1 MRNTKSQ
8 LARVIFFSRWLQLP
22 MYLGLIVALGI
33 YSYKFLV
40 KLADLVMN
48 VGSLHEDHILLSVLS
63 LIDVVM
69 IANLLVMV
77 IVGGYEIFVS
87 RLDINNHPDQPEWL
101 HHVDAG
107 VLKVKLGMAL
117 ITISSIH
124 LLRSFIDAGNLS
136 EHTLYWEVVIHLV
149 LVFSAAFIAATDWL
163 IQVKSRQLIQQ
174 SHHEKP
180 DRH

>member
-1 MRNTKSQ
+1 M
-8 LARVIFFSRWLQLP
+8 QLP

-33 YSYKFLV
+33 YAYKFFVSLWE
-40 KLADLVMN
+40 LLSHLPVMTEN
-48 VGSLHEDHILLSVLS
+48 DILLRVLS

-87 RLDINNHPDQPEWL
+87 RLDVEGHPDQPEWL
-101 HHVDAG
+101 DHVDAG

-124 LLRSFIDAGNLS
+124 LLRSFINTQNLS
-136 EHTLYWEVVIHLV
+136 EHTLYWEVVIHCV
-149 LVFSAAFIAATDWL
+149 LVASAVFIALTDWI
-163 IQVKSRQLIQQ
+163 IQKKAHELKSA
-174 SHHEKP
+174 HH
-180 DRH
+180 

>member
-1 MRNTKSQ
+1 MSAPKSQ
-8 LARVIFFSRWLQLP
+8 LARLIFWSRWLQLP

-40 KLADLVMN
+40 KLWDLLIN
-48 VGSLHEDHILLSVLS
+48 VGSLQEDHILLNVLS

-87 RLDINNHPDQPEWL
+87 RLDIQGHPDQPEWL
-101 HHVDAG
+101 SHVDAG

-124 LLRSFIDAGNLS
+124 LLRSFIDASNLS
-136 EHTLYWEVVIHLV
+136 EHTLKWEVIIHLV
-149 LVFSAAFIAATDWL
+149 LVFSAAFIALTDWMF
-163 IQVKSRQLIQQ
+163 QGKAKKMQNEA
-174 SHHEKP
+174 H
-180 DRH
+180 

>member
-1 MRNTKSQ
+1 MNRTKSG
-8 LARVIFFSRWLQLP
+8 LARIIFWSRWLQLP

-33 YSYKFLV
+33 YSYKFMV
-40 KLADLVMN
+40 KLSELALN
-48 VGSLHEDHILLSVLS
+48 LPSLHEDDILLNVLS

-87 RLDINNHPDQPEWL
+87 RLDINDHPDQPEWL
-101 HHVDAG
+101 AHVDAG

-124 LLRSFIDAGNLS
+124 LLRSFIDASNLS
-136 EHTLYWEVVIHLV
+136 EHTLHWEVTIHLV
-149 LVFSAAFIAATDWL
+149 LVFSAGFIAATDWL
-163 IQVKSRQLIQQ
+163 IQIKARQLA
-174 SHHEKP
+174 HAEKSV
-180 DRH
+180 H

>member
-1 MRNTKSQ
+1 MSNTTKA
-8 LARVIFFSRWLQLP
+8 LGNFIFWSRWLQLP

-33 YSYKFLV
+33 YSYKFLL
-40 KLADLVMN
+40 KLWDLTVN
-48 VGSLHEDHILLSVLS
+48 LGILKEDDILLNVLS

-87 RLDINNHPDQPEWL
+87 RLDVKDHPDQPEWL
-101 HHVDAG
+101 AHVDAG

-124 LLRSFIDAGNLS
+124 LLRSFIDAGNIS
-136 EHTLYWEVVIHLV
+136 EHTLKWEVTIHMV
-149 LVFSAAFIAATDWL
+149 LVVSAGFIALTDWM
-163 IQVKSRQLIQQ
+163 IKVKSKKI
-174 SHHEKP
+174 SDH
-180 DRH
+180 

>member
-1 MRNTKSQ
+1 MSNATKA
-8 LARVIFFSRWLQLP
+8 LGKFIFWSRWLQLP

-33 YSYKFLV
+33 YAYKFLL
-40 KLADLVMN
+40 KLWELTVN
-48 VGSLHEDHILLSVLS
+48 LGILKEDDILLNVLS

-87 RLDINNHPDQPEWL
+87 RLDVEDHPDQPEWL
-101 HHVDAG
+101 AHVDAG

-124 LLRSFIDAGNLS
+124 LLRSFIDAGNIS
-136 EHTLYWEVVIHLV
+136 EHTLKWEVTIHMV
-149 LVFSAAFIAATDWL
+149 LVVSAGFIAFTDWL
-163 IQVKSRQLIQQ
+163 IQVKTKKLSD
-174 SHHEKP
+174 H
-180 DRH
+180 